1 MGLAKKI
8 GENIFWRGWYLASL
22 FLINLLMA
30 RILGA
35 GESGQFFLLISNLA
49 LIILVIGFCLEAA
62 IVFYGASGKIAF
74 NKLAGIALLWSLPA
88 PLIMAVFFWFGWPL
102 QTNAPGIAFI
112 MVYVFSFLLINNF
125 SGLFHAHQNFTTGNQ
140 VLTLVNIFYIAFIL
154 FAANF
159 FPGKYDDQVSNS
171 LLVQE
176 RIKWGYFIT
185 VFVQGILL
193 VILSRTKLSLKK
205 WELPS
210 AAEMQL
216 LLRYAGQ
223 SLIANIVF
231 FLVNRS
237 GYWFVDY
244 YCNDQL
250 LGNYIQVSRLGQI
263 FILPAV
269 LIAGSLFPQTAGDKI
284 NFQSNSFS
292 FLWRSLIIIYVS
304 AMLLSVLIG
313 KPVINFLWGEGYYEM
328 YGTWLFYIPGVLFLA
343 ISYLFS
349 PLFAGKGQVIYNIL
363 IGLVALIVVAL
374 SSFIFV
380 PLWGIRGAAM
390 SSSVGFMSMMILYI
404 IIAKR
409 KFGFRLIAKPIL

>member
-8 GENIFWRGWYLASL
+8 GENIFWRGLYLASL

-35 GESGQFFLLISNLA
+35 GESGQFFLLINNLA

-88 PLIMAVFFWFGWPL
+88 PIITAVFFWFGWPP
-102 QTNAPGIAFI
+102 QMNAPGLVFI

-125 SGLFHAHQNFTTGNQ
+125 SGLFHAHQNFSTGNQ
-140 VLTLVNIFYIAFIL
+140 VLTLVNVFFISYILVAV
-154 FAANF
+154 NF
-159 FPGKYDDQVSNS
+159 PLDKNDNPVSKT

-176 RIKWGYFIT
+176 RIKWGYYIT
-185 VFVQGILL
+185 VFVQGIIL
-193 VILSRTKLSLKK
+193 VIVSRGKLSLKK

-210 AAEMQL
+210 VGEMQL

-231 FLVNRS
+231 FLVNRA

-244 YCNDQL
+244 YCNDGL

-263 FILPAV
+263 FILPSV
-269 LIAGSLFPQTAGDKI
+269 LIAGSLFPQTAGEKI
-284 NFQSNSFS
+284 SFQSNSFS
-292 FLWRSLIIIYVS
+292 LLWRSLIIIYVS
-304 AMLLSVLIG
+304 AMLLSVLVG
-313 KPVINFLWGEGYYEM
+313 KPIISFLWGQGYDEM

-363 IGLVALIVVAL
+363 IGLVALIVVAVC
-374 SSFIFV
+374 SFIFV
-380 PLWGIRGAAM
+380 PLWGIRGAAIA
-390 SSSVGFMSMMILYI
+390 SSAGFMSMMILYI

-409 KFGFRLIAKPIL
+409 KFGFRFVTKPIL

>member
-8 GENIFWRGWYLASL
+8 GENIFWRGLYLASL

-35 GESGQFFLLISNLA
+35 GESGQFFLLINNLA

-74 NKLAGIALLWSLPA
+74 NKLAGIAFLWSLPA
-88 PLIMAVFFWFGWPL
+88 PLIIAVFFWFGWPL
-102 QTNAPGIAFI
+102 QTNAPGILFI

-125 SGLFHAHQNFTTGNQ
+125 SGLFHAHQNFSTGNQ
-140 VLTLVNIFYIAFIL
+140 VLTLVNIFYITYIVVT
-154 FAANF
+154 ANF
-159 FPGKYDDQVSNS
+159 SVGNDDGQINNS
-171 LLVQE
+171 LLIQE
-176 RIKWGYFIT
+176 KIKGGYFIT
-185 VFVQGILL
+185 VFVQGIIL
-193 VILSRTKLSLKK
+193 VIISRTKLSLPK

-210 AAEMQL
+210 STEMQL

-269 LIAGSLFPQTAGDKI
+269 LIAGSLFPQTAGEKI

-292 FLWRSLIIIYVS
+292 FLWRSLIILYVS

-313 KPVINFLWGEGYYEM
+313 KPAINFLWGEGYDEM

-349 PLFAGKGQVIYNIL
+349 PLFAGKGQVMYNIL
-363 IGLVALIVVAL
+363 IGILALIVVAIA
-374 SSFIFV
+374 SFILV
-380 PLWGIRGAAM
+380 PLWGIRGAAIA
-390 SSSVGFMSMMILYI
+390 SSAGFMSMMIFYI
-404 IIAKR
+404 IIARK
-409 KFGFRLIAKPIL
+409 KFGFRFISKPIW